1 MTMNIRAG
9 KAELYSQRRRTAQSL
24 SGRMVDGLGQAGV
37 RKLERKGGSEPAQ
50 SGRVVSEI
58 LVGQSVKDAPA
69 PDSPNNL
76 EAGVKI
82 PKINGGEIRAAEP
95 SFLENRL
102 FIYPDKASDT
112 TTTTTDEKVCVMRLV
127 SMLLLLLLNYWLW
140 YGGV

>member
-1 MTMNIRAG
+1 MGQSGARKGNRGWTVTIDTGAG
-9 KAELYSQRRRTAQSL
+9 KAETYDETCQNGDKHSATL
-24 SGRMVDGLGQAGV
+24 D
-37 RKLERKGGSEPAQ
+37 PDN
-50 SGRVVSEI
+50 
-58 LVGQSVKDAPA
+58 SVCPA